1 LCGEVCSDGRG
12 VFFFLGFGVLGE
24 NQELGKD
31 VAYCEQEPPIGW
43 LPQQFCS
50 TTVSSKN
57 HQGTYVFCFC
67 KILIRQLWCIGTE
80 EEEEEEEDDDDGYD
94 DNEEGGG

>member
-1 LCGEVCSDGRG
+1 M
-12 VFFFLGFGVLGE
+12 GE

-31 VAYCEQEPPIGW
+31 VAYCEQEPAIGW

-50 TTVSSKN
+50 TSVSSKN

-67 KILIRQLWCIGTE
+67 KKLIRQLWCIGTE
-80 EEEEEEEDDDDGYD
+80 EEEEDDDDDDD